1 VEQHGIKGYEAQH
14 GSPLS
19 ADLPLTHPA
28 QMLST
33 VAPIML
39 LLEGGYNLSQTAK
52 CTEHCMRV
60 LLGEDPPPLPLDL
73 QASDRGREAIIEA
86 LEAQA
91 PYWQAAQDKLAAL
104 SVAWQL

>member
-1 VEQHGIKGYEAQH
+1 
-14 GSPLS
+14 
-19 ADLPLTHPA
+19 
-28 QMLST
+28 
-33 VAPIML
+33 
-39 LLEGGYNLSQTAK
+39 
-52 CTEHCMRV
+52 MRV